1 MLACTVLIPKRAG
14 NASGR
19 AGICYF
25 WPTLPHAKESET
37 SSRLWNIPCGCISH
51 SLQSSEDM
59 TDFLLTGSSPVL
71 QHKLPRNSQ
80 HIHTHSHPALQQRK
94 KRHLLLYMNLA
105 AIPCFP
111 DCTASKSSVYSICFL
126 NYTKMLSSMLIQSER
141 EKTQDRW
148 WGFVHRSRL
157 ASVRGPGY

>member
-14 NASGR
+14 KASGR

-25 WPTLPHAKESET
+25 WPTLPHAKESEA
-37 SSRLWNIPCGCISH
+37 SSWLWNIPCGCISH
-51 SLQSSEDM
+51 SPQSSEDM
-59 TDFLLTGSSPVL
+59 IDFLLTGRSPVL
-71 QHKLPRNSQ
+71 QHKLPRNWQ
-80 HIHTHSHPALQQRK
+80 HTHTHSHPALQ
-94 KRHLLLYMNLA
+94 KRRMIHLILYMNLA
-105 AIPCFP
+105 AISCFP

-126 NYTKMLSSMLIQSER
+126 NYIKMLSSMLMQSET
-141 EKTQDRW
+141 EKTQGRW